1 MPSSAVYQEWWAALV
16 ALESHKH
23 EIAAYRR
30 FAPGKPPNERAI
42 VVEGERRSAMK
53 YFTGA
58 PNQNTK
64 FVKFLRI
71 TFVFI
76 SLLQPIVLLTFPLW
90 AGENLPLFAW
100 ALVAL
105 STMVSLRVVYEYHVQ
120 LKSRRDSE
128 ESG

>member
-1 MPSSAVYQEWWAALV
+1 M
-16 ALESHKH
+16 
-23 EIAAYRR
+23 R
-30 FAPGKPPNERAI
+30 
-42 VVEGERRSAMK
+42 

-100 ALVAL
+100 VLVAL